1 MEEKHYRI
9 KTGYSVEDIA
19 GQQILITPDLEQ
31 VDCSKMLVL
40 SESAA
45 LISRLLIER
54 PHSFEEM
61 LQALTR
67 EYNADE
73 NLIRSELSALLE
85 KFAELR
91 VLE

>member
-19 GQQILITPDLEQ
+19 GQQILITPDLEE

-45 LISRLLIER
+45 LIARLLITT
-54 PHSFEEM
+54 PLTFEEM

-73 NLIRSELSALLE
+73 NLIRGELSVLLE
-85 KFAELR
+85 KFAGLG